1 MSEKLDIYDLESNLI
16 KIQDR
21 KEFYKEIK
29 NEFKEDKK
37 ISKKVKSIRLLLMN
51 SSGRLYLQKRS
62 KIKSENAWLY
72 DKSVW
77 GHVVS
82 WDSFDLTLIKECAEE
97 LWFPATL
104 MNDSDFKKAVSSTD
118 LSIIWIFRKIEYIDN
133 FKSIRINNDWSQI
146 IQPHMTNIYVW
157 YYDWAIKFVDWECS
171 GIEVF
176 SLEDLKNEIK
186 STPNKFTEDL
196 KYMIDKYSDI
206 LVPINI

>member
-1 MSEKLDIYDLESNLI
+1 LI
-16 KIQDR
+16 
-21 KEFYKEIK
+21 
-29 NEFKEDKK
+29 
-37 ISKKVKSIRLLLMN
+37 LMN
-51 SSGRLYLQKRS
+51 SSGRIYLQKRS

-72 DKSVW
+72 DKSVG

-97 LWFPATL
+97 LWLPATL
-104 MNDSDFKKAVSSTD
+104 MNNSDFKKAISSTD
-118 LSIIWIFRKIEYIDN
+118 LSIIWIFRKIEYIN
-133 FKSIRINNDWSQI
+133 TFNSIRINNDWSQI

-186 STPNKFTEDL
+186 NTPNKFTEDL
-196 KYMIDKYSDI
+196 KYMIDKYSDV